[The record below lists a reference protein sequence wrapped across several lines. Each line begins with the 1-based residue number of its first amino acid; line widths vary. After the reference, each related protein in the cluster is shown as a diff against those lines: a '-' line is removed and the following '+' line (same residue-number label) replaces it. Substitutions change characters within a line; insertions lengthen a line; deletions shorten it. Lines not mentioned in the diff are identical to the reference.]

1 MYLCSRFMFGVV
13 FGVFFVV
20 FVSVCGGNDVID
32 MLQLF
37 FLFSMFVFVVNLL
50 QVFVYGVF
58 DISVLVG
65 MNILVMMMGQMCVL
79 FDLIWKLFDFMQV
92 VMDFGDGMFVYVF
105 DMNIGDKFLF
115 GKFVFGL
122 LYILIDMKLK
132 NDL

>member
-1 MYLCSRFMFGVV
+1 MYLCSRFM